1 MDKRV
6 TIAVPDQ
13 EAGQSQLFIDVDLK
27 EKMAQVALV
36 KLASDISFQKM
47 SLEKSAN
54 LLRETTEQVQLLT
67 VQLQRLMSIIYPAL
81 SF

>member
-1 MDKRV
+1 MTGQPFTYCRKWMVTRQNLIVFWSGSSKPTKKSMDKRV

-36 KLASDISFQKM
+36 KLASDISFDNRK
-47 SLEKSAN
+47 KS
-54 LLRETTEQVQLLT
+54 
-67 VQLQRLMSIIYPAL
+67 
-81 SF
+81 

>member
-54 LLRETTEQVQLLT
+54 LLRETTEP
-67 VQLQRLMSIIYPAL
+67 YGG
-81 SF
+81 